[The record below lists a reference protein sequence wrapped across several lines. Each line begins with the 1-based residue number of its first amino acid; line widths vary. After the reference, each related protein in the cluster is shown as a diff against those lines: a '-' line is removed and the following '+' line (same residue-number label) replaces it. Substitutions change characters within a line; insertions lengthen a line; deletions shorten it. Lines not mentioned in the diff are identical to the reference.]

1 MNRVNNRKG
10 RSGNKHGQFTGR
22 MQKKLVV
29 LFLVVLLA
37 FMGLS
42 ARLIYINNED
52 GEEYKRQILSQ
63 QSYSSTTIPYKRG
76 DILDK
81 NGIKLAASEKVY
93 NLVLDCYNMLE
104 KENGVE
110 ATLTALNTCFP
121 EFDEGAARSYIADNP
136 SSRYYVTLK
145 QLTYDEISPFVQ
157 MQADTEN
164 YPDIA
169 GVWFEEEYKRIY
181 PNGSLASDVVGFTGK
196 DNTATFGLEGFYNDT
211 LNGTNG
217 REYGYMNDDENL
229 ERTTI
234 AATDGYNVVTTIDSN
249 IQSIVEKYLYQFNE
263 DNKNK
268 ARTGNGARNV
278 GCIMMDIHSGE
289 ILAMASYPNFDLNDT
304 RNIDNLVGS
313 RLYTAEGKMD
323 EEGTVI
329 TEENKNEVLADEDVL
344 YQNLYN
350 LWKNYCIQET
360 YEPGSTAKPFTVAAG
375 LESGKMTGNEY
386 YTCNGQLHVG
396 DYDIKCHN
404 YKLGGD
410 GTLSV
415 QQSIE
420 QSCNVALMLM
430 GQQIGKTTF
439 LDYQNRFNFG
449 LKTNI
454 DLAGE
459 TRTEYLVFN
468 DKNMGATELATSTFG
483 QGYNVTMIQMIS
495 AFSSLINGGY
505 YYEPHLVSK
514 ITAADGSVVQN
525 ISPRVVKQTVSAQTS
540 EKIIEY
546 CNGVVV
552 NGTGKT
558 AQIGRASL

>member
-196 DNTATFGLEGFYNDT
+196 DNICIVNIRFVENIIQGCNSCKIMGKTYNFAVGL
-211 LNGTNG
+211 
-217 REYGYMNDDENL
+217 
-229 ERTTI
+229 
-234 AATDGYNVVTTIDSN
+234 
-249 IQSIVEKYLYQFNE
+249 
-263 DNKNK
+263 
-268 ARTGNGARNV
+268 
-278 GCIMMDIHSGE
+278 C
-289 ILAMASYPNFDLNDT
+289 
-304 RNIDNLVGS
+304 
-313 RLYTAEGKMD
+313 
-323 EEGTVI
+323 TVI
-329 TEENKNEVLADEDVL
+329 L
-344 YQNLYN
+344 
-350 LWKNYCIQET
+350 NY
-360 YEPGSTAKPFTVAAG
+360 S
-375 LESGKMTGNEY
+375 
-386 YTCNGQLHVG
+386 
-396 DYDIKCHN
+396 
-404 YKLGGD
+404 
-410 GTLSV
+410 
-415 QQSIE
+415 
-420 QSCNVALMLM
+420 
-430 GQQIGKTTF
+430 
-439 LDYQNRFNFG
+439 
-449 LKTNI
+449 
-454 DLAGE
+454 
-459 TRTEYLVFN
+459 
-468 DKNMGATELATSTFG
+468 
-483 QGYNVTMIQMIS
+483 
-495 AFSSLINGGY
+495 
-505 YYEPHLVSK
+505 
-514 ITAADGSVVQN
+514 
-525 ISPRVVKQTVSAQTS
+525 
-540 EKIIEY
+540 
-546 CNGVVV
+546 
-552 NGTGKT
+552 
-558 AQIGRASL
+558 